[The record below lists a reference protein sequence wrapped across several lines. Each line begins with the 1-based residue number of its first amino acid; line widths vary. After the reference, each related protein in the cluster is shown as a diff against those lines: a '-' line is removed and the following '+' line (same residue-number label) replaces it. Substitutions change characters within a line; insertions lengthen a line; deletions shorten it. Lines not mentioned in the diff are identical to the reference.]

1 MRSVKGSNLGLLANF
16 MLVLVW
22 DMVTA
27 VYLAN
32 FILVLCGIRSVKGST
47 LGILAKFILFLCG
60 IRSLRSPSK
69 VRTSYS
75 VGYGHRGLLAK
86 IPYYFDVVLVWNTV
100 EGVSQTAVSY
110 KFHTSF
116 SVGYGQS
123 RGQTAVT

>member
-1 MRSVKGSNLGLLANF
+1 